1 MRTTVRLSDELLARS
16 KQEARKR
23 GETLTSLLERGLR
36 LAVSGSHKRARAA
49 RVTLPTSKATG
60 GVLPDVNVL
69 VYAFRRDSTR
79 HKEYRA
85 WLQAVVDGPNAYG
98 VSSQVLASVLR
109 ICTHPKIYRRPSTV
123 AETLPFCDA

>member
-49 RVTLPTSKATG
+49 RVAHIHLDDTLM
-60 GVLPDVNVL
+60 VRIDVGHPVI
-69 VYAFRRDSTR
+69 
-79 HKEYRA
+79 
-85 WLQAVVDGPNAYG
+85 
-98 VSSQVLASVLR
+98 LR
-109 ICTHPKIYRRPSTV
+109 
-123 AETLPFCDA
+123 

>member
-1 MRTTVRLSDELLARS
+1 MRTTVRLSDALLARS

-60 GVLPDVNVL
+60 GVLPGVNL
-69 VYAFRRDSTR
+69 DNTSNLLDRLD
-79 HKEYRA
+79 E
-85 WLQAVVDGPNAYG
+85 L
-98 VSSQVLASVLR
+98 
-109 ICTHPKIYRRPSTV
+109 
-123 AETLPFCDA
+123 E

>member
-60 GVLPDVNVL
+60 GVLPGVNL
-69 VYAFRRDSTR
+69 DNTSNLLDRLD
-79 HKEYRA
+79 E
-85 WLQAVVDGPNAYG
+85 L
-98 VSSQVLASVLR
+98 
-109 ICTHPKIYRRPSTV
+109 
-123 AETLPFCDA
+123 E

>member
-23 GETLTSLLERGLR
+23 GETLTSLLERGMR

-60 GVLPDVNVL
+60 GVLPGVNL
-69 VYAFRRDSTR
+69 DNTSNLLDRLD
-79 HKEYRA
+79 E
-85 WLQAVVDGPNAYG
+85 L
-98 VSSQVLASVLR
+98 
-109 ICTHPKIYRRPSTV
+109 
-123 AETLPFCDA
+123 E